1 MARQTD
7 WKKLAGKRV
16 ELRRGGQ
23 VVRTGFVKD
32 VLDSADVLWLE
43 PERFR
48 QRTLIDKSMG
58 FTIRPMQDPSLN

>member
-7 WKKLAGKRV
+7 WKKLAGKQV
-16 ELRRGGQ
+16 ELRKGGEL
-23 VVRTGFVKD
+23 VRTGFVKD

-43 PERFR
+43 AERFR

>member
-7 WKKLAGKRV
+7 WTKLAGKRV
-16 ELRRGGQ
+16 ELRKGGQ

-43 PERFR
+43 AERFR

>member
-7 WKKLAGKRV
+7 WTKLVGKRV
-16 ELRRGGQ
+16 ELRKGGQ

-43 PERFR
+43 AERFR

>member
-7 WKKLAGKRV
+7 WTKLAGKRV
-16 ELRRGGQ
+16 ELRKGGQ

-43 PERFR
+43 AERFR

-58 FTIRPMQDPSLN
+58 FTIRPMQDPSLY

>member
-7 WKKLAGKRV
+7 WTKLAGKRV
-16 ELRRGGQ
+16 ELRKGGQ

-43 PERFR
+43 AERFR

-58 FTIRPMQDPSLN
+58 FTIRPTQDPSLN

>member
-16 ELRRGGQ
+16 ELRKGGQ

-43 PERFR
+43 AERFR

-58 FTIRPMQDPSLN
+58 FTIRPIADPSLN